1 MSLELDYFKFNFF
14 KGYLGIIKIF
24 QLRKKKRFK
33 YFPIPKT
40 IIFHK
45 NIYTD
50 KIQLM
55 ISFHYYQYLYSD
67 NKQDNFTMYLPYKI

>member
-24 QLRKKKRFK
+24 QLRKKRFQ
-33 YFPIPKT
+33 YFQYQKQSFFIK
-40 IIFHK
+40 
-45 NIYTD
+45 IYTD
-50 KIQLM
+50 NIQLM